1 MSRPAKAAPGVR
13 PLLWLLPALLAGL
26 AGCPKPVPPP
36 PFPTDGQCLESMT
49 EVFGAQRFHTL
60 ALRPLAGETVFTPDL
75 LAAVDRVT
83 ARLEAEQSARTLAI
97 RSITTLP
104 LMEPGPLGAK
114 MTTMREELPADTPA
128 AARLR
133 ALLFSYDFAVG
144 DVIDPAGKVAFL
156 QLPAD
161 NFVGVDLDAVVEAL
175 RPGEAEHLI
184 LALDGTPGADP
195 DLYAEVA
202 GAELAPPPRWGGG
215 RGGGPGGGG
224 GPPGPGAGGGA
235 GAGPG
240 ATGGWVAFRG
250 EEPGAVVTPEF
261 LRALQGF
268 AARTRALPA
277 IAGAYSVV
285 DDLRLTRRAVHKG
298 DPGAAVLAAKQSE
311 INQLI
316 MLFELSGNAEDFGA
330 RLAADG
336 QATVVRFG
344 LAAGGPPD
352 RDALLHRIQ
361 HYAGEGFPDG
371 VTGTVCPE

>member
-184 LALDGTPGADP
+184 LALDGPPGADP
-195 DLYAEVA
+195 DLSAA
-202 GAELAPPPRWGGG
+202 
-215 RGGGPGGGG
+215 
-224 GPPGPGAGGGA
+224 GA

-240 ATGGWVAFRG
+240 ATGVWVAFRG